1 MSTPVNIT
9 IDDGYKSDSR
19 SQTVM
24 EDKLDENTIDA
35 KVKQYNDMLR
45 IKTGKVLEVEENPND
60 VVLMK
65 VNLRR

>member
-24 EDKLDENTIDA
+24 EDEPDENTIDD

-60 VVLMK
+60 VVLIK
-65 VNLRR
+65 VNLRH